1 MCGGMDE
8 MSEFSSKLQRGAA
21 TYAFVAALMWVFFT
35 VLSCSSTAVKGIPVG
50 DLPGLK
56 AEKRWRIGAASEEEK
71 QEIARLS
78 RVKQNK
84 VFMEIEGIAEYRVG
98 PLDVLEIS
106 SHVGDKVSTT
116 TVKVNSR
123 GRISYSF
130 VDDLYVSGLT
140 PSELD
145 ALLSRRL
152 SSYIRYPRID
162 VLVNEFNS
170 KTAMVMGEFA
180 SLRSLQRTEAA
191 SGRIYLKGRTTLLDL
206 ISQAGGYTVD
216 GDVKRVVLT
225 RRGKSYV
232 INLFDII
239 ARGDYSQNVIIDDE
253 DTVNIPELPEFGE
266 RVFVLGEVAEQGV
279 YRLKDAQDLLSAL
292 SLAGNYTRLAK
303 EENTLIVRESERPGE
318 EPMVMMANVKAL
330 LRGADLSQNIPLKDG
345 DLVYVPPMQI
355 GDVNRWISNITPLLR
370 ILLYP
375 AEFDAAYFEDRII
388 LSR

>member
-1 MCGGMDE
+1 MDE
-8 MSEFSSKLQRGAA
+8 MSEFSRELQRGAA
-21 TYAFVAALMWVFFT
+21 TSFFVAALVCIFFI
-35 VLSCSSTAVKGIPVG
+35 VLSCSSTAVQGIPVG
-50 DLPGLK
+50 NLPGLK
-56 AEKRWRIGAASEEEK
+56 AEKVRISAASEEEK
-71 QEIARLS
+71 QEIERLS

-84 VFMEIEGIAEYRVG
+84 VFVEIEGIAEYRIG

-116 TVKVNSR
+116 TVKVDSR

-130 VDDLYVSGLT
+130 VDDLSVSGLT

-152 SSYIRYPRID
+152 SSYIRYPRVD
-162 VLVNEFNS
+162 VLVKEFNS

-225 RRGKSYV
+225 RRGRSYV

-239 ARGDYSQNVIIDDE
+239 ARGDYSQNVIIDDA

-266 RVFVLGEVAEQGV
+266 RVYVLGEVGSQGV

-292 SLAGNYTRLAK
+292 SLAGSYTRLAK
-303 EENTLIVRESERPGE
+303 EENTLIVREDEPGK
-318 EPMVMMANVKAL
+318 EPLVMMADVKAL
-330 LRGADLSQNIPLKDG
+330 LRGADLSQNVPLKDG
-345 DLVYVPPMQI
+345 DLVYVPSMRI
-355 GDVNRWISNITPLLR
+355 ADVNRWITNITPLLR